1 MDSLTARYNDD
12 GIDRWGKPHEKIENV
27 LPPTAWQLKVIYDFR
42 EKMQK
47 SDKEHEERIIKKIRK
62 EINKRRFKDN
72 SVKVRY
78 LYDIGMG
85 SFRIS
90 RVLNVHKSTCDGI
103 ITRYRKSIGRA
114 LGREHNTLRYEDA
127 LALIRSKDGGNDHEV
142 FRYGNGGD
150 RNRAKRAVND

>member
-1 MDSLTARYNDD
+1 
-12 GIDRWGKPHEKIENV
+12 
-27 LPPTAWQLKVIYDFR
+27 
-42 EKMQK
+42 MQK

-72 SVKVRY
+72 SAKVRY

-90 RVLNVHKSTCDGI
+90 RVINVNKSTCDGI

-127 LALIRSKDGGNDHEV
+127 LALIRSKDKGNDHEV
-142 FRYGNGGD
+142 FRYGNGGY
-150 RNRAKRAVND
+150 RNCAKRAVND